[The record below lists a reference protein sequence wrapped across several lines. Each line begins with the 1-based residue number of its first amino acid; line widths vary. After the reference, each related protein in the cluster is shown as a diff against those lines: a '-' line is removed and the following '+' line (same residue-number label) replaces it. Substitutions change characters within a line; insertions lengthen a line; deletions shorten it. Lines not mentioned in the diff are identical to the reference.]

1 MKTEPQPDAVESAAE
16 DERIIRDVLAGN
28 VDAFALLERKYRRIV
43 AFLIRKMIRN
53 EEDVNDLTQ
62 ETFIKAFN
70 ALPRFKFE
78 YPFSRWLYKIASN
91 RCIDHLRR
99 KRFQAVSL
107 DQPIMTSDGGELT
120 MEPPDRGPK
129 ADDMLLAKER
139 AQMLRDALETLPDK
153 YRIVIRMRHEE
164 ELEYQEIA
172 DKLGH
177 PLGTV
182 KAHLFRARKML
193 YKKLMQHGSH
203 FEEYMSDD
211 EDAA

>member
-1 MKTEPQPDAVESAAE
+1 VKVDLQPDHARSAAE
-16 DERIIRDVLAGN
+16 DEAIIREVLAGN
-28 VDAFALLERKYRRIV
+28 VDAFAKLERKYRRIISY
-43 AFLIRKMIRN
+43 LIRKMIRN
-53 EEDVNDLTQ
+53 EEDVADLTQ
-62 ETFIKAFN
+62 ETFVNAYN

-78 YPFSRWLYKIASN
+78 YPFSRWIYKIASN

-107 DQPIMTSDGGELT
+107 DQPILTKDGGEIT
-120 MEPPDRGPK
+120 MEPPDTRPEP
-129 ADDMLLAKER
+129 DDLLLAKER
-139 AQMLRDALETLPDK
+139 GEMLKRALETLPEK
-153 YRIVIRMRHEE
+153 YRIVIRLRHEE

-193 YKKLMQHGSH
+193 YKKLLVHGSH

-211 EDAA
+211 QE